1 MADVTRHSPRQN
13 QGQGLQQAMAAR
25 GRTFIGTA
33 YTNRNDG
40 SEQNIIRNRNEF
52 GSITPEN
59 AMKWGNLQPN
69 RGQFNWGQA
78 DQVAQYAQQNGKFL
92 RCHAL
97 VVRNTFPARRRISGP
112 GQSVLMASQYHD
124 QLPNWVGNGQWN
136 NQTLIQVMTTHITTV
151 MQRYK
156 GRCKHWD
163 VVNEGEWTP
172 PALPRLAP
180 PLL

>member
-1 MADVTRHSPRQN
+1 MV
-13 QGQGLQQAMAAR
+13 AR

-78 DQVAQYAQQNGKFL
+78 DQVVQYAQQNGKFL

-97 VVRNTFPARRRISGP
+97 VVSK
-112 GQSVLMASQYHD
+112 ASQANQYSISYD
-124 QLPNWVGNGQWN
+124 IAVSRSVAKLGGNGQWN
-136 NQTLIQVMTTHITTV
+136 NQSLIQVMTTHITTV
-151 MQRYK
+151 MNRYK
-156 GRCKHWD
+156 GKCKHWD
-163 VVNEGEWTP
+163 VVNEGEHGIP
-172 PALPRLAP
+172 HLP
-180 PLL
+180 PLT